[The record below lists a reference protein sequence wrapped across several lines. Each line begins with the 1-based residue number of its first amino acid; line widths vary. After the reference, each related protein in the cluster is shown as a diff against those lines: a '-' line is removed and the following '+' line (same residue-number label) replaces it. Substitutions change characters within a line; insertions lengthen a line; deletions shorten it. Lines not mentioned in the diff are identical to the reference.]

1 MVVLLLEHDRQ
12 QNKKQKRW
20 LIHNK
25 LDALSW
31 SMLGVSDKSI
41 LRPLNGQLSLFSFSH
56 WWKLTNRSFLSAS
69 LSGTDWLKLE
79 YENCGKTENFA
90 VFRTLFLWH
99 LIWWKMVEESEKE
112 TDILLLISCSQELK
126 QVRRDTMENKIYWKK

>member
-1 MVVLLLEHDRQ
+1 MIYARCIRSVNFEASQ
-12 QNKKQKRW
+12 C
-20 LIHNK
+20 
-25 LDALSW
+25 
-31 SMLGVSDKSI
+31 
-41 LRPLNGQLSLFSFSH
+41 NGQLSPFSSFH
-56 WWKLTNRSFLSAS
+56 WRKLTNRSFLSAS

-126 QVRRDTMENKIYWKK
+126 QVRRDTMENKIYWKKCVESFHRSNQLHFAVFWSNQSVL